1 MKPLRFGAHGAGRLD
16 GDHFQA
22 TRGKPSRIATKSA
35 RLSRGEAN
43 LSVFPGGLEMAEA
56 ITINDQELAIIC
68 DLMGGW
74 GAKWDGKLD
83 DNKRQALD
91 QVIARGFAEPS
102 EKGSLTR
109 YRRRE
114 GRAPTPTIRRGR
126 ARKRRDAT
134 VRTATKLY
142 HCGPTACRR
151 PDDAADHRPDTAA
164 TVRTKSLK
172 SNAGTVADDAAPF
185 WCSGIAHV
193 GRQNRRRKVDALR
206 PFIDTVAHART
217 TRGKPDRCRHANYR
231 EDLSRRAH
239 RRCSTSSQAPA
250 NAARF
255 RRLRPRSTGWTLDE
269 PDITNV
275 LLKNDNVG

>member
-68 DLMGGW
+68 DLMGEW

-102 EKGSLTR
+102 EKGSL
-109 YRRRE
+109 YE
-114 GRAPTPTIRRGR
+114 ISSPRGPSP
-126 ARKRRDAT
+126 DP
-134 VRTATKLY
+134 Y
-142 HCGPTACRR
+142 HP
-151 PDDAADHRPDTAA
+151 P
-164 TVRTKSLK
+164 
-172 SNAGTVADDAAPF
+172 
-185 WCSGIAHV
+185 
-193 GRQNRRRKVDALR
+193 
-206 PFIDTVAHART
+206 
-217 TRGKPDRCRHANYR
+217 
-231 EDLSRRAH
+231 
-239 RRCSTSSQAPA
+239 
-250 NAARF
+250 
-255 RRLRPRSTGWTLDE
+255 RPRQKTSGRDRPHRNEIISLRSNGLAGGRTMLRTITGRI
-269 PDITNV
+269 PPQPSAPSP
-275 LLKNDNVG
+275 